1 MTDSVLDKMT
11 YTGVGFGTYILLLI
25 LASFVFWFFGGLF
38 DATIGSGVANF
49 LHGLIQLVLLVMVIN
64 TIFLK
69 NSGKESKVFR
79 IKNPF

>member
-1 MTDSVLDKMT
+1 MDQLT
-11 YTGVGFGTYILLLI
+11 YTGVGFGTFILLLI

-38 DATIGSGVANF
+38 DATIGAGIADL
-49 LHGLIQLVLLVMVIN
+49 LHNLIRLVLLVMVIN

-69 NSGKESKVFR
+69 NSGNESKVFR